1 MTKKTVCLL
10 TALLAGAFAVG
21 AAAFSPKGASA
32 ESSYSEIVME
42 AESGRVLYENDSDKV
57 MPMASTTKVLTAL
70 IIVEDCDLS
79 DVFEIPAEA
88 CGIEGSSI
96 YLVAGEKLK
105 ISDLLYGLM
114 LRSGNDCAE
123 ALAIYHS

>member
-1 MTKKTVCLL
+1 MRW
-10 TALLAGAFAVG
+10 AR
-21 AAAFSPKGASA
+21 AAFSPKGASA

-96 YLVAGEKLK
+96 YLVCGGKTENIRPFGTADAPFRHELQRK
-105 ISDLLYGLM
+105 
-114 LRSGNDCAE
+114 RSRSITAR
-123 ALAIYHS
+123 ASRRLPK